1 MEIGLSILRKV
12 KVDNDIDSLNVDTTG
27 KEIRTDKIATDSITE
42 VVEDTIPVR
51 LKHASV
57 AVEAGVAKLGDL
69 LG

>member
-57 AVEAGVAKLGDL
+57 AVEA
-69 LG
+69 